1 MTDNDLG
8 ILLGELLGGEQGRPS
23 EKSREAGNLLASL
36 LRTIGSDGG
45 GNPLS
50 GLLQQ
55 LHDGGLG
62 EKSQSWVGN
71 GKNQSISGVEL
82 AQALPYQA
90 LDHVAQQAGISP
102 EHAADQ
108 LAQVLPEAVD
118 KLTPQGEVPQVS
130 LEDLLNQ
137 RQQ

>member
-8 ILLGELLGGEQGRPS
+8 SLLGDLLGGEQGRPS
-23 EKSREAGNLLASL
+23 GQSREAGNLLASL
-36 LRTIGSDGG
+36 LHTIGSDGG

-62 EKSQSWVGN
+62 EKSQSWVGA
-71 GKNQSISGVEL
+71 GQNQSISGVEL

-108 LAQVLPEAVD
+108 LAQVLPETVD
-118 KLTPQGEVPQVS
+118 KLTPHGEVPQVS
-130 LEDLLNQ
+130 LEDLLR
-137 RQQ
+137 RQ

>member
-1 MTDNDLG
+1 MTDSDLG
-8 ILLGELLGGEQGRPS
+8 NLLGDLLGGS
-23 EKSREAGNLLASL
+23 HSRSAGSLLASL

-62 EKSQSWVGN
+62 EKSESWVGT
-71 GKNQSISGVEL
+71 GQNQPISGVEL
-82 AQALPYQA
+82 AQALPYQT
-90 LDHVAQQAGISP
+90 LEHVAHQADISP

-108 LAQVLPEAVD
+108 LAQAIPNVVD
-118 KLTPQGEVPQVS
+118 KLTPQGEVPQLS
-130 LEDLLNQ
+130 LEDLLG
-137 RQQ
+137 QQNAG